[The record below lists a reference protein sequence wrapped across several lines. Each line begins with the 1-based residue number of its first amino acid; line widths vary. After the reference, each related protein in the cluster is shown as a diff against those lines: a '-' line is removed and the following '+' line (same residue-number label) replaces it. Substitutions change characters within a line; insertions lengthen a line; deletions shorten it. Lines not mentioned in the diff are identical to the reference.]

1 MSFNIGTD
9 GETCNFYLL
18 IERTCNGFGGG
29 SFNLTVDCEIDDIGE
44 AIKTKINSFFDE
56 GYNLGIPNDRYDI
69 VEEALNTFNILPYF
83 SFQEELPE
91 NTYGSGLGTILR
103 TLKYKYIVPERNE
116 AKVNDSSVQV
126 NNIVLPD
133 DSFSPAVLKR
143 QASWAGKYFP
153 NSHAC
158 NTEDY
163 LQELE
168 EMTPE

>member
-29 SFNLTVDCEIDDIGE
+29 SFNLTVECEIDDIGE
-44 AIKTKINSFFDE
+44 AIKNIINSCFDKD
-56 GYNLGIPNDRYDI
+56 YPLGIPNDRYDI
-69 VEEALNTFNILPYF
+69 VEEALSTFNILPYF
-83 SFQEELPE
+83 SFEQELSEE
-91 NTYGSGLGTILR
+91 TYGSGLGTILR

-116 AKVNDSSVQV
+116 SKVNNEPIQV
-126 NNIVLPD
+126 NSVALPD
-133 DSFSPAVLKR
+133 DSFTPGVLKR
-143 QASWAGKYFP
+143 QATWAGKYYP

-158 NTEDY
+158 NDKDY
-163 LQELE
+163 LE

>member
-9 GETCNFYLL
+9 GETCDFYLL

-29 SFNLTVDCEIDDIGE
+29 SFNLTVDCENDDIGE
-44 AIKTKINSFFDE
+44 AIKTKINSCFDKD
-56 GYNLGIPNDRYDI
+56 YILGIPNDRYDI

-116 AKVNDSSVQV
+116 SKV
-126 NNIVLPD
+126 
-133 DSFSPAVLKR
+133 R
-143 QASWAGKYFP
+143 
-153 NSHAC
+153 
-158 NTEDY
+158 
-163 LQELE
+163 
-168 EMTPE
+168 